1 LSTFLFCFGGL
12 ALLASWRLNA
22 LLTIHDLRFTIHSTM
37 GLLESIRKWI
47 DGEQTEDLLEVA
59 DEHAK
64 PRRVW
69 EEFLVKIAREVEA
82 VMQREM
88 FTPPGGLTYIPRE
101 YVVYLSAEDDK
112 DWQGDKRRGLE
123 QGLFHVLSERARELS
138 GATQLAAKSFAVELR
153 VDGTLEKGQF
163 RVQAVWDETETG
175 HTQVNARVGASKSGS
190 SSAAGSAVDFSDTIR
205 ERADGSQG
213 DTESGEESE
222 KGEQTVVRPR
232 IKTLYSVEIWK
243 DGVRESVEPITKSEI
258 TIGRGSRSI
267 TVDLPLKG
275 DPEISRVHAT
285 LTRDDNGR
293 YWLISK
299 GRNPTLVAGREL
311 PREERTEVLPDQKI
325 AICNFIIRI
334 QPR

>member
-1 LSTFLFCFGGL
+1 
-12 ALLASWRLNA
+12 
-22 LLTIHDLRFTIHSTM
+22 M

-47 DGEQTEDLLEVA
+47 DGETGEDLLEAA

-64 PRRVW
+64 PRRIW

-88 FTPPGGLTYIPRE
+88 FTPPGGPTYIPRE

-123 QGLFHVLSERARELS
+123 QGLFHVLSERAKELS
-138 GATQLAAKSFAVELR
+138 GSTHLAAKSFAVELR

-163 RVQAVWDETETG
+163 RVQGVWDETESG
-175 HTQVNARVGASKSGS
+175 HTQVTPRVASSQSGASPG
-190 SSAAGSAVDFSDTIR
+190 VNFSDTIR
-205 ERADGSQG
+205 ERADGSTG
-213 DTESGEESE
+213 ESE
-222 KGEQTVVRPR
+222 PGEQSEQTVVRPR
-232 IKTLYSVEIWK
+232 IQELYSIEIWRN
-243 DGVRESVEPITKSEI
+243 GVREAVVPITKPEI

-275 DPEISRVHAT
+275 DPEVSRVHAV
-285 LTRDDNGR
+285 LTRENDGR
-293 YWLISK
+293 YWIVSK
-299 GRNPTLVAGREL
+299 GRNPMLIGGREV

-325 AICNFIIRI
+325 AICTFILRI
-334 QPR
+334 QPK

>member
-1 LSTFLFCFGGL
+1 
-12 ALLASWRLNA
+12 
-22 LLTIHDLRFTIHSTM
+22 M
-37 GLLESIRKWI
+37 GLLESIRRWI
-47 DGEQTEDLLEVA
+47 DGEQGEDLLEAA
-59 DEHAK
+59 DEHSK
-64 PRRVW
+64 PRRIW

-123 QGLFHVLSERARELS
+123 QGLFHVLSERAKELS
-138 GATQLAAKSFAVELR
+138 GSNQLVAKSFAVELR

-163 RVQAVWDETETG
+163 RVQAVWDETESG
-175 HTQVNARVGASKSGS
+175 HTQVNARVGLSSQAGTSSRQAAS
-190 SSAAGSAVDFSDTIR
+190 VNFNDTIR
-205 ERADGSQG
+205 ERADGTRG
-213 DTESGEESE
+213 DTEPSE
-222 KGEQTVVRPR
+222 RDQQGEQTVVRPR
-232 IKTLYSVEIWK
+232 IKELYSVEIWR
-243 DGVRESVEPITKSEI
+243 DGVREAVVPIAKPEI

-275 DPEISRVHAT
+275 DPEISRVHAV
-285 LTRDDNGR
+285 LTCENDGR
-293 YWLISK
+293 YWLVAK
-299 GRNPTLVAGREL
+299 GRNPTFVGGHEL

-325 AICNFIIRI
+325 AICNFVLRI